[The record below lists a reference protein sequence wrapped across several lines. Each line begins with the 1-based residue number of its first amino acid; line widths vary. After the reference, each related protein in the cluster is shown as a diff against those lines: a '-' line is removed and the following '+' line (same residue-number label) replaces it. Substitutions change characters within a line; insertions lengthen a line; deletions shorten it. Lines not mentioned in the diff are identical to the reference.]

1 MHTHL
6 PADICNASSALP
18 ALITYASQGNH
29 QASAAISALQNLH
42 KVLQN
47 RPASCSLF
55 LDAIIQNGG
64 NLLIL
69 RLSFLISFASRANN
83 LNKTFFLFSIFMI
96 MNSNCQFTYF

>member
-29 QASAAISALQNLH
+29 QASAAITALQNLH
-42 KVLQN
+42 QVLQN

-55 LDAIIQNGG
+55 LDTIIQNGG
-64 NLLIL
+64 KPRPFNK
-69 RLSFLISFASRANN
+69 SEPNIST
-83 LNKTFFLFSIFMI
+83 NKHSLGL
-96 MNSNCQFTYF
+96 

>member
-18 ALITYASQGNH
+18 ALITYASQGNP
-29 QASAAISALQNLH
+29 QATAAVSALQHLH

-55 LDAIIQNGG
+55 LDSIIQSGG
-64 NLLIL
+64 NLFEKKNVSFTFISIEWILIV
-69 RLSFLISFASRANN
+69 LSIDFVFFFFCSD
-83 LNKTFFLFSIFMI
+83 NKFTIF
-96 MNSNCQFTYF
+96 